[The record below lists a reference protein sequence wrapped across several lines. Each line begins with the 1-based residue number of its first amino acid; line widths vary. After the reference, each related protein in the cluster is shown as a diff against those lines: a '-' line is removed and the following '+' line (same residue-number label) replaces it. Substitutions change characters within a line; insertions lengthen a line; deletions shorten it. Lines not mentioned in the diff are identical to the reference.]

1 MRVTTTTP
9 KLAAAAAA
17 GTLLLGSAAA
27 VAATSAGSAAS
38 TGTVHIWVS
47 PSNTAV
53 QKILVTGAI
62 GDSGTATSV
71 TKSGKVDKNGKY
83 VHIVLKHGTFR
94 VNAVAFNNRANNV
107 TPTINTK
114 TCSAWATITGPV
126 TLYGGTGDYADISG
140 KVDIATSFAALFPRL
155 TSGPD
160 KGQCNL
166 GNNTQPT
173 HEFDGEIT
181 GSGKVTF
188 GG

>member
-1 MRVTTTTP
+1 MRVITTP

-27 VAATSAGSAAS
+27 VAATSTGSSAT

-53 QKILVTGAI
+53 EKILVTGAI

-83 VHIVLKHGTFR
+83 VHVALKHGSFK
-94 VNAVAFNNRANNV
+94 VNAVAFNNRASKLIPN
-107 TPTINTK
+107 IDTK
-114 TCSAWATITGPV
+114 TCSAWATITGQV
-126 TLYGGTGDYADISG
+126 TLFGGTGGYTDISG
-140 KVDIATSFAALFPRL
+140 AVQVSTSFAALFPRFA
-155 TSGPD
+155 SGAK

-166 GNNTQPT
+166 GNNVAPT
-173 HEFDGEIT
+173 HQFNGQLT
-181 GSGKVTF
+181 GAGKVTL

>member
-1 MRVTTTTP
+1 MRVTTTP

-27 VAATSAGSAAS
+27 VAATSAGSSAA
-38 TGTVHIWVS
+38 TGKVHIWVS

-53 QKILVTGAI
+53 QKILLTGAI

-83 VHIVLKHGTFR
+83 VDIVLKHGTFK
-94 VNAVAFNNRANNV
+94 VNAVAFNNHANKL
-107 TPTINTK
+107 TPKIDTK
-114 TCSAWATITGPV
+114 TCSIWATITGPV
-126 TLYGGTGDYADISG
+126 TLSGGTGDYADISG
-140 KVDIATSFAALFPRL
+140 TVQISTSFAALFPRL
-155 TSGPD
+155 TAGPK

-166 GNNTQPT
+166 GNNAQPT
-173 HEFDGEIT
+173 HEFNGQIT

>member
-1 MRVTTTTP
+1 MRMITTP
-9 KLAAAAAA
+9 KLAAAAAV

-27 VAATSAGSAAS
+27 VAATSNGSSAT

-47 PSNTAV
+47 PSNSAV
-53 QKILVTGAI
+53 EKILVTGAI

-83 VHIVLKHGTFR
+83 VDIVLTHGTFK
-94 VNAVAFNNRANNV
+94 VNSVAFNNRASKLMPNV
-107 TPTINTK
+107 DAK
-114 TCSAWATITGPV
+114 TCSAWATIAGPV
-126 TLYGGTGDYADISG
+126 TVYGGTGDYANISG
-140 KVDIATSFAALFPRL
+140 TVHISTSFAALFPRL
-155 TSGPD
+155 TSGAK

-166 GNNTQPT
+166 SNNVEPT
-173 HEFDGEIT
+173 HQFNGQLT